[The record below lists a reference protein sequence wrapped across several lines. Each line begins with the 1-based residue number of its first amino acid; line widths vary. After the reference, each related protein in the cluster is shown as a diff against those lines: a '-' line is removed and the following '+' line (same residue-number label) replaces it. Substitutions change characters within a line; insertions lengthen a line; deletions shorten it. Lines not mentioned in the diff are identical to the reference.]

1 MQFQSIENRCSRIIF
16 LADEKLQVSVL
27 LGDIGVNLDN
37 IGDGIRRHINGGR
50 NSRTDYI
57 RARAAAR
64 IAAQKSNE
72 EFSAACDYTLEN
84 DGTQAEFRRKCRTLF
99 ETLI

>member
-1 MQFQSIENRCSRIIF
+1 MQFQSVEDCCSRIIF
-16 LADEKLQVSVL
+16 LADGKLQVSVL

-37 IGDGIRRHINGGR
+37 LGDGIGRHIHCGR

-64 IAAQKSNE
+64 MTA
-72 EFSAACDYTLEN
+72 YLESPAVFAFKN
-84 DGTQAEFRRKCRTLF
+84 TA
-99 ETLI
+99 LIIG

>member
-37 IGDGIRRHINGGR
+37 LGDGIRRHINCGR

-64 IAAQKSNE
+64 MAA
-72 EFSAACDYTLEN
+72 YLESPAVFAFKN
-84 DGTQAEFRRKCRTLF
+84 TA
-99 ETLI
+99 LIIG